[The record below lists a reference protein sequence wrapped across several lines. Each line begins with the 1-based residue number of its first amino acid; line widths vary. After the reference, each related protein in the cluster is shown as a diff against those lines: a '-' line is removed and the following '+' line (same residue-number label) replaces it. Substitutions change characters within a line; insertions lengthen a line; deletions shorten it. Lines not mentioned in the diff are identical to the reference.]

1 MSNSTFE
8 HVERR
13 TIAADVRERI
23 IDAIRRDELKVGD
36 LLPAERVLCDEF
48 GVGRTSV
55 REAIQGLIASGYVV
69 RKGNRAVIAS
79 AAPALELA
87 IDTRKATISNLFEV
101 RRVIEPALAGLVAE
115 RASASVRRQISEIAN
130 RQAIGIEEFRLI
142 DREFHQ
148 AIAAACENPV
158 LLDVYEQALAS
169 LFSSEEFASLL
180 YDENN
185 KDEVIDIIA
194 SSSKAHLNIA
204 AAILAGNRAMTETAV
219 SAHLWDVEQRMLERL
234 K

>member
-101 RRVIEPALAGLVAE
+101 RRVTE

-130 RQAIGIEEFRLI
+130 RQASGIEEFRLI